1 MKQDTRLIALGRA
14 PVRAQGPVN
23 LPVHRASTILSEHL
37 DGYVHRFDGDN
48 RYDNVTYGATGTQN
62 SRALAE
68 AVAAIEGGHRTVV
81 TGTGLSAVTMA
92 VSAVVRAGDHVLV
105 PDSVYGP
112 TRRFCAE
119 ILSRYGVETS
129 FYDPAIGAGIAQA
142 MRANTRLVYTE
153 APGSLTF
160 EMQDVPAIAKA
171 ARERGALVAMDN
183 TWATPMFF
191 RPLEHGVDISIQA
204 GTKYLAGHSDLVIG
218 MITTAT
224 DGLFRTIADQAFAFG
239 DTASPDDC
247 FLALRGMRSLSVRL
261 KRQSESAMRIARWL
275 DARPEVKRVL
285 YPALESD
292 PGHALWKRDFE
303 GASSL
308 FGLAHAHH
316 RRSRDRAHGERTRA
330 VSHRLLLGR
339 IREPRRL
346 QPHADSP
353 CRHPLDGDAVPA
365 ADPYRAGRPRRS
377 RRRSRSGSRA
387 APRVNRDSLRRPT
400 VSGVRPSSVWHANSP
415 VRPRVAEGRG
425 SPSMSRR
432 IPIAPEFS

>member
-1 MKQDTRLIALGRA
+1 MKQDTKLVALGRA

-68 AVAAIEGGHRTVV
+68 AVAAVEGGYRTVV
-81 TGTGLSAVTMA
+81 TGSGLSAVTMA
-92 VSAVVRAGDHVLV
+92 VSAVVGAGDHLLV

-112 TRRFCAE
+112 TRRFCTE
-119 ILSRYGVETS
+119 VLSRYGVESS
-129 FYDPAIGAGIAQA
+129 FYDSGAGKSVEDA
-142 MRANTRLVYTE
+142 MRPNTRLVYTE

-160 EMQDVPAIAKA
+160 EMQDVPAIAKCA
-171 ARERGALVAMDN
+171 HECGALVAMDN
-183 TWATPMFF
+183 TWATPIYF

-224 DGLFRTIADQAFAFG
+224 DALFRRVADQTYAFG
-239 DTASPDDC
+239 DVASPDDC

-261 KRQSESAMRIARWL
+261 ERQSASAMKVARWL
-275 DARPEVKRVL
+275 ESRPEVKRVL

-292 PGHALWKRDFE
+292 PGHALWKRDFA

-308 FGLAHAHH
+308 FGLAMHTIDEAAVARMVNGLELFRIGSSWGGYESLVAYNRMPIPRTLKPWTETPFLLRVHIGLEDPDDLVADLAAGL
-316 RRSRDRAHGERTRA
+316 DR
-330 VSHRLLLGR
+330 L
-339 IREPRRL
+339 
-346 QPHADSP
+346 
-353 CRHPLDGDAVPA
+353 
-365 ADPYRAGRPRRS
+365 
-377 RRRSRSGSRA
+377 
-387 APRVNRDSLRRPT
+387 
-400 VSGVRPSSVWHANSP
+400 
-415 VRPRVAEGRG
+415 EG
-425 SPSMSRR
+425 
-432 IPIAPEFS
+432 

>member
-129 FYDPAIGAGIAQA
+129 FYDPAAGAGIAQA
-142 MRANTRLVYTE
+142 MRADTRLVYAE

-224 DGLFRTIADQAFAFG
+224 HELFRTIADQTFAFG

-261 KRQSESAMRIARWL
+261 KRQSESAMKIARWL

-308 FGLAHAHH
+308 FGLALHTTDEAAVA
-316 RRSRDRAHGERTRA
+316 RMVNGLELFRIGSSWGGYESLVAYNRMPIPRA
-330 VSHRLLLGR
+330 VIPWTETPSLLRVHVGLEDPDDLLADLEAGLGR
-339 IREPRRL
+339 L
-346 QPHADSP
+346 GA
-353 CRHPLDGDAVPA
+353 
-365 ADPYRAGRPRRS
+365 
-377 RRRSRSGSRA
+377 
-387 APRVNRDSLRRPT
+387 
-400 VSGVRPSSVWHANSP
+400 
-415 VRPRVAEGRG
+415 
-425 SPSMSRR
+425 
-432 IPIAPEFS
+432 

>member
-14 PVRAQGPVN
+14 PVRTQGPVN

-119 ILSRYGVETS
+119 VLSRYGVETG

-171 ARERGALVAMDN
+171 VHARGALVAMDN

-218 MITTAT
+218 MVTTAT
-224 DGLFRTIADQAFAFG
+224 DELFRTIADQTFAFG

-261 KRQSESAMRIARWL
+261 QRQSESAMMIARWL

-308 FGLAHAHH
+308 FGLALHTADEAAIA
-316 RRSRDRAHGERTRA
+316 RMVNGLELFRIGSSWGGYESLVAYNRMPIPRA
-330 VSHRLLLGR
+330 VIPWTETPSLLRIHVGLEDPDDLVADLEAGLGR
-339 IREPRRL
+339 L
-346 QPHADSP
+346 
-353 CRHPLDGDAVPA
+353 G
-365 ADPYRAGRPRRS
+365 G
-377 RRRSRSGSRA
+377 
-387 APRVNRDSLRRPT
+387 
-400 VSGVRPSSVWHANSP
+400 
-415 VRPRVAEGRG
+415 
-425 SPSMSRR
+425 
-432 IPIAPEFS
+432 

>member
-1 MKQDTRLIALGRA
+1 MKHDTRLIALGRA

-142 MRANTRLVYTE
+142 MRTNTRLVYTE

-224 DGLFRTIADQAFAFG
+224 DELFRTIADQTFAFG

-308 FGLAHAHH
+308 FGLAMHTTDEAAIA
-316 RRSRDRAHGERTRA
+316 RMVNGLELFRIGSSWGGYESLVAYNRMPIPRA
-330 VSHRLLLGR
+330 VIPWTETPSLLRVHIGLEDPDDLVADLEAGLGR
-339 IREPRRL
+339 L
-346 QPHADSP
+346 
-353 CRHPLDGDAVPA
+353 
-365 ADPYRAGRPRRS
+365 GR
-377 RRRSRSGSRA
+377 
-387 APRVNRDSLRRPT
+387 
-400 VSGVRPSSVWHANSP
+400 
-415 VRPRVAEGRG
+415 
-425 SPSMSRR
+425 
-432 IPIAPEFS
+432 

>member
-129 FYDPAIGAGIAQA
+129 FYDPAAGAGIAQA
-142 MRANTRLVYTE
+142 MRADTRLVYTE

-160 EMQDVPAIAKA
+160 EMQDVPAIAKV

-224 DGLFRTIADQAFAFG
+224 DELFRTIADQTFAFG

-308 FGLAHAHH
+308 FGLALHTADEAAVA
-316 RRSRDRAHGERTRA
+316 RMVNGLELFRIGSSWGGYESLVAYNRMPIPRA
-330 VSHRLLLGR
+330 VIPWTETPFLLRVHVGLEDPDDLVADLEAGFGRLG
-339 IREPRRL
+339 
-346 QPHADSP
+346 
-353 CRHPLDGDAVPA
+353 G
-365 ADPYRAGRPRRS
+365 
-377 RRRSRSGSRA
+377 
-387 APRVNRDSLRRPT
+387 
-400 VSGVRPSSVWHANSP
+400 
-415 VRPRVAEGRG
+415 
-425 SPSMSRR
+425 
-432 IPIAPEFS
+432 

>member
-1 MKQDTRLIALGRA
+1 MKQDTKLVALGRA

-48 RYDNVTYGATGTQN
+48 RYNNVTYGATGTQN

-68 AVAAIEGGHRTVV
+68 AVAAVESGHRTVV
-81 TGTGLSAVTMA
+81 TGSGLSAVTMA

-105 PDSVYGP
+105 PDTVYGP

-119 ILSRYGVETS
+119 ILCRYGVETS
-129 FYDPAIGAGIAQA
+129 FYDPAIGAGITEA
-142 MRANTRLVYTE
+142 MRENTRLVYTE

-171 ARERGALVAMDN
+171 AHERGALVAMDN
-183 TWATPMFF
+183 TWATPIYF
-191 RPLEHGVDISIQA
+191 RPIEHGVDISIQA

-218 MITTAT
+218 MITAAT
-224 DGLFRTIADQAFAFG
+224 DELFKTIADQTYAFG

-261 KRQSESAMRIARWL
+261 ERQSASAMKIARWL
-275 DARPEVKRVL
+275 EARPEVKRVL

-308 FGLAHAHH
+308 FGLAMQTTDEAAVARLVNGLALFRIGSSWGGYESLLAYNRMPIPRTITPWTETPFLLRIHIGLEDPDDLIADLEAGL
-316 RRSRDRAHGERTRA
+316 DRLE
-330 VSHRLLLGR
+330 S
-339 IREPRRL
+339 
-346 QPHADSP
+346 
-353 CRHPLDGDAVPA
+353 
-365 ADPYRAGRPRRS
+365 
-377 RRRSRSGSRA
+377 
-387 APRVNRDSLRRPT
+387 
-400 VSGVRPSSVWHANSP
+400 
-415 VRPRVAEGRG
+415 
-425 SPSMSRR
+425 
-432 IPIAPEFS
+432 

>member
-119 ILSRYGVETS
+119 VLSRYGVETG

-218 MITTAT
+218 MVTTAT
-224 DGLFRTIADQAFAFG
+224 DELFRTIADQTFAFG

-261 KRQSESAMRIARWL
+261 QRQSESAMMIARWL

-292 PGHALWKRDFE
+292 PGHALWKRDFK

-308 FGLAHAHH
+308 FGLALHTTDEAAIA
-316 RRSRDRAHGERTRA
+316 RMVNGLELFRIGSSWGGYESLVAYNRMPIPRA
-330 VSHRLLLGR
+330 VIPWTETPSLLRIHVGLEDPDDLVADLEAGLGR
-339 IREPRRL
+339 L
-346 QPHADSP
+346 
-353 CRHPLDGDAVPA
+353 G
-365 ADPYRAGRPRRS
+365 G
-377 RRRSRSGSRA
+377 
-387 APRVNRDSLRRPT
+387 
-400 VSGVRPSSVWHANSP
+400 
-415 VRPRVAEGRG
+415 
-425 SPSMSRR
+425 
-432 IPIAPEFS
+432 

>member
-1 MKQDTRLIALGRA
+1 MKQDTKLIALGRA

-81 TGTGLSAVTMA
+81 TGSGLSAVTMA
-92 VSAVVRAGDHVLV
+92 VSAMVDAGDHVLV

-119 ILSRYGVETS
+119 ILSRYEVETS
-129 FYDPAIGAGIAQA
+129 FYDPAVGAGIADA

-171 ARERGALVAMDN
+171 AHERGALVAMDN
-183 TWATPMFF
+183 TWATPIYF
-191 RPLEHGVDISIQA
+191 RPLDHGVDISIQA

-224 DGLFRTIADQAFAFG
+224 EELFRTIADQTFAFG

-261 KRQSESAMRIARWL
+261 KRQSASAIKIARWL

-292 PGHALWKRDFE
+292 PGHALWKRDFA

-308 FGLAHAHH
+308 FGLAMHTTDEAAIA
-316 RRSRDRAHGERTRA
+316 RMVNGLALFRIGSSWGGYESLVAYNRMPIARA
-330 VSHRLLLGR
+330 VIPWTETPFLLRMHIGLEDPDDLIADLEAGLARL
-339 IREPRRL
+339 
-346 QPHADSP
+346 
-353 CRHPLDGDAVPA
+353 DA
-365 ADPYRAGRPRRS
+365 
-377 RRRSRSGSRA
+377 
-387 APRVNRDSLRRPT
+387 
-400 VSGVRPSSVWHANSP
+400 
-415 VRPRVAEGRG
+415 
-425 SPSMSRR
+425 
-432 IPIAPEFS
+432 

>member
-1 MKQDTRLIALGRA
+1 MKQDTKLVTLGRA

-68 AVAAIEGGHRTVV
+68 AVAAVEGGYRTVV
-81 TGTGLSAVTMA
+81 TGSGLSAVTMA
-92 VSAVVRAGDHVLV
+92 VSAVVGAGDHVLV

-112 TRRFCAE
+112 TRRFCTE
-119 ILSRYGVETS
+119 FLSRFRVETS
-129 FYDPAIGAGIAQA
+129 FYDPGVGEGVASEI
-142 MRANTRLVYTE
+142 RANTRLVYTE

-160 EMQDVPAIAKA
+160 EMQDVPAIAKSA
-171 ARERGALVAMDN
+171 HARGALVAMDN
-183 TWATPMFF
+183 TWATPIYF

-224 DGLFRTIADQAFAFG
+224 DALFRKIADQAHAFG
-239 DTASPDDC
+239 DVASPDDC

-261 KRQSESAMRIARWL
+261 ERQSASAMKVARWL
-275 DARPEVKRVL
+275 ESRPEVKRVL

-292 PGHALWKRDFE
+292 PGHALWKRDFA

-308 FGLAHAHH
+308 FGLAMHTSDEASVARMVNGLELFRIGSSWGGYESLVAYNRMPIPRTINPWTETPFLLRMHIGLE
-316 RRSRDRAHGERTRA
+316 DPDDLVADLEAGLER
-330 VSHRLLLGR
+330 L
-339 IREPRRL
+339 
-346 QPHADSP
+346 DS
-353 CRHPLDGDAVPA
+353 
-365 ADPYRAGRPRRS
+365 
-377 RRRSRSGSRA
+377 
-387 APRVNRDSLRRPT
+387 
-400 VSGVRPSSVWHANSP
+400 
-415 VRPRVAEGRG
+415 
-425 SPSMSRR
+425 
-432 IPIAPEFS
+432 

>member
-308 FGLAHAHH
+308 FGLAMHTTDEAAIA
-316 RRSRDRAHGERTRA
+316 RMVNGLELFRIGSSWGGYESLVAYNRMPIPRA
-330 VSHRLLLGR
+330 VIPWTETPSLLRIHIGLEDPDDLVADLEAGLGR
-339 IREPRRL
+339 L
-346 QPHADSP
+346 
-353 CRHPLDGDAVPA
+353 
-365 ADPYRAGRPRRS
+365 GR
-377 RRRSRSGSRA
+377 
-387 APRVNRDSLRRPT
+387 
-400 VSGVRPSSVWHANSP
+400 
-415 VRPRVAEGRG
+415 
-425 SPSMSRR
+425 
-432 IPIAPEFS
+432 

>member
-1 MKQDTRLIALGRA
+1 MKQDTKLIALGRA

-23 LPVHRASTILSEHL
+23 VAVHRASTILSEHL

-81 TGTGLSAVTMA
+81 TGSGLSAVTMA
-92 VSAVVRAGDHVLV
+92 ISAVVGAGDHVLV

-119 ILSRYGVETS
+119 ILTRYGVETT
-129 FYDPAIGAGIAQA
+129 FYDPAVGAGIAA
-142 MRANTRLVYTE
+142 LIRGNTRLVFTE

-171 ARERGALVAMDN
+171 AGEQGALVAMDN
-183 TWATPMFF
+183 TWATPIYF
-191 RPLEHGVDISIQA
+191 RPIEHGVDISIQA

-218 MITTAT
+218 MITAAT
-224 DGLFRTIADQAFAFG
+224 DELFRTIADQTSAFG
-239 DTASPDDC
+239 DVASPDDC

-261 KRQSESAMRIARWL
+261 ERQCASAMKIARWL
-275 DARPEVKRVL
+275 EGRPDTRRVL

-292 PGHALWKRDFE
+292 PGHALWKRDFG

-308 FGLAHAHH
+308 FGLALHTTDEAAVARMVNGLELFRIGSSWGGFESLVAYNRMPVPRTVMPWTQTPFLLRVHIGLEDPDDLIADLEAGL
-316 RRSRDRAHGERTRA
+316 DR
-330 VSHRLLLGR
+330 
-339 IREPRRL
+339 
-346 QPHADSP
+346 
-353 CRHPLDGDAVPA
+353 LDA
-365 ADPYRAGRPRRS
+365 
-377 RRRSRSGSRA
+377 
-387 APRVNRDSLRRPT
+387 
-400 VSGVRPSSVWHANSP
+400 
-415 VRPRVAEGRG
+415 
-425 SPSMSRR
+425 
-432 IPIAPEFS
+432 

>member
-1 MKQDTRLIALGRA
+1 MKRDTRLIALGRA

-119 ILSRYGVETS
+119 VLSRYGVETG

-224 DGLFRTIADQAFAFG
+224 DELFRTIADQTFAFG

-261 KRQSESAMRIARWL
+261 KRQSESAMQIARWL

-308 FGLAHAHH
+308 FGLALHTTDEAAVA
-316 RRSRDRAHGERTRA
+316 RMVNGLELFRIGSSWGGYESLVAYNRMPIPRA
-330 VSHRLLLGR
+330 VIPWTETPSLLRIHVGLEDPDDLVADLEAGLGR
-339 IREPRRL
+339 L
-346 QPHADSP
+346 
-353 CRHPLDGDAVPA
+353 
-365 ADPYRAGRPRRS
+365 GR
-377 RRRSRSGSRA
+377 
-387 APRVNRDSLRRPT
+387 
-400 VSGVRPSSVWHANSP
+400 
-415 VRPRVAEGRG
+415 
-425 SPSMSRR
+425 
-432 IPIAPEFS
+432 

>member
-1 MKQDTRLIALGRA
+1 MKQDTKLVALGRA
-14 PVRAQGPVN
+14 PVCAQGPVN

-68 AVAAIEGGHRTVV
+68 AVAAVEGGYRTVV
-81 TGTGLSAVTMA
+81 TGSGLSAVTMA
-92 VSAVVRAGDHVLV
+92 VSAVVGAGDHVLV

-112 TRRFCAE
+112 TRRFCTE
-119 ILSRYGVETS
+119 VLSRYGVESS
-129 FYDPAIGAGIAQA
+129 FYDPGAGEGVADA

-160 EMQDVPAIAKA
+160 EMQDVPAIAKSA
-171 ARERGALVAMDN
+171 HERGALVAMDN
-183 TWATPMFF
+183 TWATPIYF

-224 DGLFRTIADQAFAFG
+224 DALFRRIADQAHAFG
-239 DTASPDDC
+239 DVASPDDC

-261 KRQSESAMRIARWL
+261 ERQSASAMHVARWL
-275 DARPEVKRVL
+275 ESRPEVKRVL

-292 PGHALWKRDFE
+292 PGHRLWKRDFA

-308 FGLAHAHH
+308 FGLAMHTTDEAAVA
-316 RRSRDRAHGERTRA
+316 RMVNGLDLFRIGSSWGGYESLVAYNRMPIPRTVNPWTETPFLLRVHIGLEDA
-330 VSHRLLLGR
+330 DDLVADLEAGLARL
-339 IREPRRL
+339 
-346 QPHADSP
+346 
-353 CRHPLDGDAVPA
+353 DA
-365 ADPYRAGRPRRS
+365 
-377 RRRSRSGSRA
+377 
-387 APRVNRDSLRRPT
+387 
-400 VSGVRPSSVWHANSP
+400 
-415 VRPRVAEGRG
+415 
-425 SPSMSRR
+425 
-432 IPIAPEFS
+432 

>member
-119 ILSRYGVETS
+119 VLSRYGVETG
-129 FYDPAIGAGIAQA
+129 FYDPAAGAGIAQA

-160 EMQDVPAIAKA
+160 EMQDVPAIAKV

-224 DGLFRTIADQAFAFG
+224 DELFRTIADQTFAFG

-275 DARPEVKRVL
+275 DARPEVRRVL

-308 FGLAHAHH
+308 FGLALHTADEAAIA
-316 RRSRDRAHGERTRA
+316 RMVNGLALFRIGSSWGGYESLVAYNRMPIPRA
-330 VSHRLLLGR
+330 VIPWTETPSLLRIHIGLEDPGDLVADLEAGLGR
-339 IREPRRL
+339 L
-346 QPHADSP
+346 
-353 CRHPLDGDAVPA
+353 
-365 ADPYRAGRPRRS
+365 GR
-377 RRRSRSGSRA
+377 
-387 APRVNRDSLRRPT
+387 
-400 VSGVRPSSVWHANSP
+400 
-415 VRPRVAEGRG
+415 
-425 SPSMSRR
+425 
-432 IPIAPEFS
+432 

>member
-1 MKQDTRLIALGRA
+1 MKQDTKLIALGRA

-23 LPVHRASTILSEHL
+23 VAVHRASTILSENL

-62 SRALAE
+62 ARALAE
-68 AVAAIEGGHRTVV
+68 AVAAIENGHRTVV
-81 TGTGLSAVTMA
+81 TGSGLGAVTMA
-92 VSAVVRAGDHVLV
+92 ISAVVGSGDHVLV

-119 ILSRYGVETS
+119 VLARYGVETT
-129 FYDPAIGAGIAQA
+129 FYDPAAGAGIAESI
-142 MRANTRLVYTE
+142 RENTRLVYTE

-160 EMQDVPAIAKA
+160 EMQDVPAIASA

-183 TWATPMFF
+183 TWATPIYF

-224 DGLFRTIADQAFAFG
+224 DALFRTIADQAHGFG
-239 DTASPDDC
+239 DVASPDDC
-247 FLALRGMRSLSVRL
+247 FLALRGMRSLKVRL
-261 KRQSESAMRIARWL
+261 ERQSASAEKVARWL

-285 YPALESD
+285 WPALESD

-308 FGLAHAHH
+308 FGLATHVTDEAAIA
-316 RRSRDRAHGERTRA
+316 RMVNGLDLFRIGSSWGGYESLVAYNPMPIPRDVIPWTETPFLLRVHIGLEDPDDLIADLEAGLA
-330 VSHRLLLGR
+330 RL
-339 IREPRRL
+339 
-346 QPHADSP
+346 
-353 CRHPLDGDAVPA
+353 
-365 ADPYRAGRPRRS
+365 
-377 RRRSRSGSRA
+377 
-387 APRVNRDSLRRPT
+387 
-400 VSGVRPSSVWHANSP
+400 
-415 VRPRVAEGRG
+415 
-425 SPSMSRR
+425 
-432 IPIAPEFS
+432 

>member
-1 MKQDTRLIALGRA
+1 MKQDTKLVALGRA

-68 AVAAIEGGHRTVV
+68 AVAAVEGGHRTVV
-81 TGTGLSAVTMA
+81 TGSGLSAVTMA
-92 VSAVVRAGDHVLV
+92 VSAVVGAGDHVLV

-112 TRRFCAE
+112 TRRFCTE
-119 ILSRYGVETS
+119 VLGRYGVESS
-129 FYDPAIGAGIAQA
+129 FYDPGVGEGVADA

-160 EMQDVPAIAKA
+160 EMQDVPAIAKCA
-171 ARERGALVAMDN
+171 HERGALVAMDN
-183 TWATPMFF
+183 TWATPIYF

-224 DGLFRTIADQAFAFG
+224 DALFRRIADQAHAFG
-239 DTASPDDC
+239 DVASPDDC
-247 FLALRGMRSLSVRL
+247 FLALRGLRSLSVRL
-261 KRQSESAMRIARWL
+261 ERQSASALRVARWL
-275 DARPEVKRVL
+275 ESHPEVKRVL

-292 PGHALWKRDFE
+292 PGHRLWKRDFA

-308 FGLAHAHH
+308 FGLAMHTTDEAAVARMVNGLRLFRIGSSWGGYESLVAYNRMPIPRTIIPWTETPFLLRIHIGLEDPDDLVEDLEAGL
-316 RRSRDRAHGERTRA
+316 DR
-330 VSHRLLLGR
+330 LG
-339 IREPRRL
+339 
-346 QPHADSP
+346 
-353 CRHPLDGDAVPA
+353 
-365 ADPYRAGRPRRS
+365 
-377 RRRSRSGSRA
+377 
-387 APRVNRDSLRRPT
+387 T
-400 VSGVRPSSVWHANSP
+400 
-415 VRPRVAEGRG
+415 
-425 SPSMSRR
+425 
-432 IPIAPEFS
+432 

>member
-1 MKQDTRLIALGRA
+1 MKQDTKLIALGRA

-48 RYDNVTYGATGTQN
+48 RFNNVIYGSTGTQN

-68 AVAAIEGGHRTVV
+68 AVAAVESGHRTVV
-81 TGTGLSAVTMA
+81 TSSGLSAVTMA

-112 TRRFCAE
+112 TRWFCAE
-119 ILSRYGVETS
+119 ILCRYGVETS
-129 FYDPAIGAGIAQA
+129 FYDPAIGAGIAEA
-142 MRANTRLVYTE
+142 MRESTRLVYTE

-171 ARERGALVAMDN
+171 AHERGALVAMDN
-183 TWATPMFF
+183 TWATPLYF

-204 GTKYLAGHSDLVIG
+204 GTKYFAGHSDLVIG

-224 DGLFRTIADQAFAFG
+224 DELFKTIADQTFAFG
-239 DTASPDDC
+239 DSASPDDC

-261 KRQSESAMRIARWL
+261 ERQSASAMKVARWL
-275 DARPEVKRVL
+275 EARSEVKQVL

-292 PGHALWKRDFE
+292 PGHALWKRDFG

-308 FGLAHAHH
+308 FGLAMHTTDEAAVA
-316 RRSRDRAHGERTRA
+316 RMVNGFDLFRIGSSWGGYESLVAYNRMPIPRTI
-330 VSHRLLLGR
+330 VPWTETPFLLRMHIGLEDPDDLIADLEAGLGR
-339 IREPRRL
+339 L
-346 QPHADSP
+346 DS
-353 CRHPLDGDAVPA
+353 
-365 ADPYRAGRPRRS
+365 
-377 RRRSRSGSRA
+377 
-387 APRVNRDSLRRPT
+387 
-400 VSGVRPSSVWHANSP
+400 
-415 VRPRVAEGRG
+415 
-425 SPSMSRR
+425 
-432 IPIAPEFS
+432 

>member
-68 AVAAIEGGHRTVV
+68 TVAAIEGGHRTVV

-119 ILSRYGVETS
+119 ILSRYGVETG
-129 FYDPAIGAGIAQA
+129 FYDPAAGAGIAQA
-142 MRANTRLVYTE
+142 MRADTRLVYTE

-224 DGLFRTIADQAFAFG
+224 DELFRTIADQTFAFG

-261 KRQSESAMRIARWL
+261 KRQSESALKIARWL

-308 FGLAHAHH
+308 FGLALHTTDEAAVA
-316 RRSRDRAHGERTRA
+316 RMVNGLELFRIGSSWGGYESLVAYNRMPIPRA
-330 VSHRLLLGR
+330 VIPWTETPSLLRVHVGLEDPDDLVADLEAGLGR
-339 IREPRRL
+339 L
-346 QPHADSP
+346 
-353 CRHPLDGDAVPA
+353 
-365 ADPYRAGRPRRS
+365 S
-377 RRRSRSGSRA
+377 R
-387 APRVNRDSLRRPT
+387 
-400 VSGVRPSSVWHANSP
+400 
-415 VRPRVAEGRG
+415 
-425 SPSMSRR
+425 
-432 IPIAPEFS
+432 

>member
-142 MRANTRLVYTE
+142 MRTNTRLVYTE

-308 FGLAHAHH
+308 FGLAMHTTDEAAIA
-316 RRSRDRAHGERTRA
+316 RMVNGLELFRIGSSWGGYESLVAYNRMPIPRA
-330 VSHRLLLGR
+330 VIPWTETPSLLRIHIGLEDPDDLVADLEAGLGR
-339 IREPRRL
+339 L
-346 QPHADSP
+346 
-353 CRHPLDGDAVPA
+353 
-365 ADPYRAGRPRRS
+365 GR
-377 RRRSRSGSRA
+377 
-387 APRVNRDSLRRPT
+387 
-400 VSGVRPSSVWHANSP
+400 
-415 VRPRVAEGRG
+415 
-425 SPSMSRR
+425 
-432 IPIAPEFS
+432 